1 MKEHG
6 GHAGKSQL
14 TVKKKYDRALEETE
28 NCIINIK
35 NFIDVYVAPAYKN
48 VKTSIRRVRVVILI

>member
-14 TVKKKYDRALEETE
+14 TVKKKYERALEETE

-35 NFIDVYVAPAYKN
+35 NFIEVYVAPAY
-48 VKTSIRRVRVVILI
+48 